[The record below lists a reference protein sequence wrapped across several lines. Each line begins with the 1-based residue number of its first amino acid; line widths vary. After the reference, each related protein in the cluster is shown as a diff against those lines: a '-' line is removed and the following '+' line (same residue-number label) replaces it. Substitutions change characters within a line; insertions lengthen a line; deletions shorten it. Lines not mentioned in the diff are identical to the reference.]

1 MDVTDESRSDDSAV
15 LTALRA
21 ALARV
26 ISAIRAFGATL
37 PAQAGKP
44 RTEVPWFGDY
54 EKVEEAKYYPPGPPS
69 PADDGDLLDWSAR
82 PGVTL
87 LAVDPYLLHV
97 YWDFDL
103 AELPP
108 DTTAAVLRFYDGAIH
123 FDVDVD
129 LRTRNWYVSLW
140 SPAKTYY
147 ADLGAIATA
156 GKFIP
161 LLRSNTIQTSRAW
174 PAAEVEHRFVS
185 RAAVPEHF
193 EEPVPP
199 QPLPFPSERGGILE
213 IAYRSD
219 GSPTAAEPLAGEAE
233 PAVCFSPA
241 TGHRPSPSIVT
252 EPTERHVS
260 KSPDAA
266 EILRRKLA
274 EFHEFRQREPQAQE
288 AKAESRQ
295 TIPPLPVVP
304 DLPDDLTAH
313 VEREFSPGLSSLLL
327 GARGP
332 RKPAG

>member
-1 MDVTDESRSDDSAV
+1 MDVTDESRSADSAL

-37 PAQAGKP
+37 PVQAGKP

-54 EKVEEAKYYPPGPPS
+54 EKVEEAKYYPPVPS
-69 PADDGDLLDWSAR
+69 SLADDGDLLDWAAR

-97 YWDFDL
+97 CWDFDL
-103 AELPP
+103 AKLPP
-108 DTTAAVLRFYDGAIH
+108 DTAAAVLRFHDGAIH

-129 LRTRNWYVSLW
+129 LRTRNWYVPLW

-147 ADLGAIATA
+147 ADLGAIATT

-185 RAAVPEHF
+185 GAAAPEHF
-193 EEPVPP
+193 KE
-199 QPLPFPSERGGILE
+199 PLPPPPPFRSERGGILE

-219 GSPTAAEPLAGEAE
+219 GSPTAPGSPTAAETPAVEAE
-233 PAVCFSPA
+233 HPASIEAA
-241 TGHRPSPSIVT
+241 T
-252 EPTERHVS
+252 PTERHAS
-260 KSPDAA
+260 KPPDAA
-266 EILRRKLA
+266 EILRRRLS
-274 EFHEFRQREPQAQE
+274 EFHEFRQREPQAQD
-288 AKAESRQ
+288 AAVKSRQ

-304 DLPDDLTAH
+304 DLRDDLTAH
-313 VEREFSPGLSSLLL
+313 VEREFSPGLSSFLPR
-327 GARGP
+327 AQGP